1 MEYTDVLIVG
11 GGAAGLVAA
20 TTGKSHYPD
29 KTFLLIRKERQAL
42 VPCGIP
48 YMFGSLANSNQNL
61 LPDALLSNVD
71 VPIRVGEVLSVNQED
86 KVCVLADGTEIGF
99 EKLVFALGSI
109 PVIPRWLKGRD
120 LDNVFTIPKD
130 KEYLDHMLEKLNG
143 HKNIVTV
150 GGGFIGIEV
159 SSELNKRNKSVTVIE
174 MLPNIMSLAFDKE
187 LSDKAEEVLQTSGV
201 KINTGTGVKEII
213 GNDRARGVLLNDGTE
228 LAADAVILSVGYQP
242 NTNIAEQTGVKISE
256 RGFIVV
262 DEYMRTENPD
272 IFAVGDCAEKR
283 DFFTR
288 KPTGVML
295 ASTACAEARIA
306 GMNLYRLSTLK
317 TFNGTLAIFST
328 AIEGIGF
335 GAAGLSE
342 MQAVHEGFD
351 IVTGTFEG
359 IDKHP
364 GTLANTHKQIVKLV
378 AGRDGGVIIG
388 GEVIGG
394 PSIGELIN
402 LIGCIIE
409 NRMTINSILT
419 SQIGTHPLLTASP
432 AGYPL
437 IKAAEIIAR
446 EIWVK

>member
-1 MEYTDVLIVG
+1 MEKTDVLIIG

-29 KTFLLIRKERQAL
+29 KDFLLVRKENQVL

-48 YMFGSLANSNQNL
+48 YIFGSLENSDQDIM
-61 LPDALLSNVD
+61 PDTMLINAGVN
-71 VPIRVGEVLSVNQED
+71 IRVGEVLSVDPEQ
-86 KVCVLADGTEIGF
+86 KVCVLTDGANIGF
-99 EKLVFALGSI
+99 EKLVFALGST
-109 PVIPRWLKGRD
+109 PVVPQWLKGRD
-120 LDNVFTIPKD
+120 LENVFNIPKD

-143 HKNIVTV
+143 LNNIVTI

-159 SSELNKRNKSVTVIE
+159 SSELNKRDKNVTILE
-174 MLPNIMSLAFDKE
+174 ILPNIMSLAFDKE
-187 LSDKAEEVLQTSGV
+187 LSEKAEEILRKSGV
-201 KINTGTGVKEII
+201 TIITGNGVKEIL
-213 GNDRARGVLLNDGTE
+213 GNGKVSEVLLSDGTQ
-228 LAADAVILSVGYQP
+228 LAADAVILSVGYKP
-242 NTNIAEQTGVKISE
+242 NTKIVE
-256 RGFIVV
+256 EADLKINENGFIIV
-262 DEYMRTENPD
+262 DEYMRTGNAD

-306 GMNLYRLSTLK
+306 GMNLYKLSTLK

-328 AIEGIGF
+328 DIEGVGF
-335 GAAGLSE
+335 GAAGLTES
-342 MQAVHEGFD
+342 QAIHEGFD
-351 IVTGTFEG
+351 IVSGTFEG

-364 GTLANTHKQIVKLV
+364 GTLKETHKQLVKLI
-378 AGRDGGVIIG
+378 ASRDGGVIIG

-394 PSIGELIN
+394 PSIGELTN
-402 LIGCIIE
+402 LIGCTIE

-437 IKAAEIIAR
+437 IKAAEIVAQVR
-446 EIWVK
+446 